1 MGGQA
6 PLVAAHPGRRTG
18 DAREHMTAA
27 GQRPAQKRG
36 GRGYQCASSIS
47 ALVEPLDL
55 AALSDAAAAASRR
68 LVVARTVIPRA
79 APALPPWGRSVGWY
93 SRCESQQ
100 CAVGGL
106 PGSGTPAQL
115 MDAAVTSAP
124 HPSAAA
130 RTMLAS

>member
-6 PLVAAHPGRRTG
+6 PLVAAQPGRRTG

-27 GQRPAQKRG
+27 GQRPAQRRG
-36 GRGYQCASSIS
+36 GRGYPCASID
-47 ALVEPLDL
+47 LYWVKLLDV
-55 AALSDAAAAASRR
+55 AALSDAAAAASGR

-79 APALPPWGRSVGWY
+79 APALPSWRRQVGWY

-106 PGSGTPAQL
+106 PSSGTPAGL
-115 MDAAVTSAP
+115 MDAAGASAP
-124 HPSAAA
+124 HISAAA

>member
-6 PLVAAHPGRRTG
+6 PLVAAQPGRRTG

-47 ALVEPLDL
+47 ALVEPLDV
-55 AALSDAAAAASRR
+55 AALSDAAAAASGR

-79 APALPPWGRSVGWY
+79 APALPSWR
-93 SRCESQQ
+93 R
-100 CAVGGL
+100 
-106 PGSGTPAQL
+106 
-115 MDAAVTSAP
+115 
-124 HPSAAA
+124 
-130 RTMLAS
+130 